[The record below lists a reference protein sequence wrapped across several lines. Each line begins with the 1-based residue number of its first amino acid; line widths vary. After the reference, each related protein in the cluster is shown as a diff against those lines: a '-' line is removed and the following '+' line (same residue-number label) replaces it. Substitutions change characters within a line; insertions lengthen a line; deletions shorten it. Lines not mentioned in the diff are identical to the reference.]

1 MARGRGTRDRATPPT
16 TVAPRARPRR
26 FGEWPFILVLLVAA
40 GAMTLVATNHVK
52 RGCVVLG
59 AAMALAAVLRA
70 VLPARVAGLLV
81 VRSRVFDI
89 VTTASLA
96 VVLVA
101 LSVVVPP
108 PD

>member
-1 MARGRGTRDRATPPT
+1 MAQDRTTRRRT

-26 FGEWPFILVLLVAA
+26 FAEWPFVLVLLVAA

-52 RGCVVLG
+52 RGCVILG
-59 AAMALAAVLRA
+59 LAMGLAAVLRA

-81 VRSRVFDI
+81 VRSRAFDI
-89 VTTASLA
+89 VATATLG
-96 VVLVA
+96 VVLIA

>member
-1 MARGRGTRDRATPPT
+1 MASDRATRRRA
-16 TVAPRARPRR
+16 VAVSPRARPRR
-26 FGEWPFILVLLVAA
+26 FGEWPFILVLLIAA

-59 AAMALAAVLRA
+59 VSLVLAAVLRA
-70 VLPARVAGLLV
+70 VLPARVAGLLA
-81 VRSRVFDI
+81 VRSRAFDI
-89 VTTASLA
+89 VATATLG
-96 VVLVA
+96 VVLIA

>member
-1 MARGRGTRDRATPPT
+1 
-16 TVAPRARPRR
+16 
-26 FGEWPFILVLLVAA
+26 
-40 GAMTLVATNHVK
+40 MTLVATNHVK

-59 AAMALAAVLRA
+59 AALILAAVLRG
-70 VLPARVAGLLV
+70 VLPARVVGLLA
-81 VRSRVFDI
+81 VRSRGFDI
-89 VTTASLA
+89 VATALLG